1 MKKNMNVV
9 KVPGINKTHHVLM
22 YAISTCAWCKRAKRF
37 LRDHNIE
44 YEYIDVDLGSKE
56 DREKIRS
63 DILRRQGRL
72 SYPTIIIDDTILITG
87 YNEDRIKKVLEI

>member
-1 MKKNMNVV
+1 
-9 KVPGINKTHHVLM
+9 M

-44 YEYIDVDLGSKE
+44 YEYIDVDRCSRE

-63 DILRRQGRL
+63 DILKRQGRL

-87 YNEDRIKKVLEI
+87 YNEVRIKEVLEI

>member
-1 MKKNMNVV
+1 
-9 KVPGINKTHHVLM
+9 M

-44 YEYIDVDLGSKE
+44 YEYIDVDTCSRE

-63 DILRRQGRL
+63 DILSRRGRL
-72 SYPTIIIDDTILITG
+72 SYLTIIVDDTMLITG
-87 YNEDRIKKVLEI
+87 YNEDQIRKVLEI